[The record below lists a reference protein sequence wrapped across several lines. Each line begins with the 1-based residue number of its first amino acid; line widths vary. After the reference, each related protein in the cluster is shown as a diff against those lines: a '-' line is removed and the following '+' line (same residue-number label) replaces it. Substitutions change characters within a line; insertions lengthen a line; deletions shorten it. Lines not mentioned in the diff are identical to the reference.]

1 MANTVLM
8 QNSVPTPSPGT
19 PIVVAALYKF
29 VALPDFETRQAHL
42 KRVCLRAGVKG
53 TLLLA
58 HEGIN
63 GTVAGTH
70 NAISALL
77 DYLRQQ
83 APFSDVEVKYS
94 FAAEMPFHRLK
105 VRLKKEIV
113 TLGQPAID
121 PTNTVGTYVA
131 PQDWNALIED
141 PDTLVIDTRN
151 DYEVAIGTFENA
163 INPETKSFREF
174 ADYVEHQLKP
184 LVAETKPAKIAMFCT
199 GGIRCEKSTSY
210 LLEQGFGNV
219 FHLKGGILKYLEEMP
234 DEDSKWQGDCFVFDE
249 RMSLKPPGAHQGDTP
264 KGICVHTQEPT
275 QNFINCLHDPCHKLI
290 LVHPHALEV
299 DPQNQLCPECKAQGR
314 TLETAHYKG
323 SPSQPA
329 KKTPKQRRNRQ
340 ERRSGDIA
348 ASADAQG
355 PQETQDA

>member
-1 MANTVLM
+1 MAITGCM
-8 QNSVPTPSPGT
+8 QHSVPTPPPDT

-210 LLEQGFGNV
+210 LLEQGFENV

-234 DEDSKWQGDCFVFDE
+234 DEDSKWQGDCFVFDN
-249 RMSLKPPGAHQGDTP
+249 RVSVGAGLKQGDYDMCHACRMPITQADMQDEKYQAGVSCP
-264 KGICVHTQEPT
+264 KCYGQHSPT
-275 QNFINCLHDPCHKLI
+275 QLKRFQDRQKQMELAKARGTTHIGQSD
-290 LVHPHALEV
+290 EV
-299 DPQNQLCPECKAQGR
+299 N
-314 TLETAHYKG
+314 ET
-323 SPSQPA
+323 
-329 KKTPKQRRNRQ
+329 
-340 ERRSGDIA
+340 
-348 ASADAQG
+348 
-355 PQETQDA
+355 